1 MQDETLLH
9 ELLEAEDESA
19 VLDALNARELLNDN
33 SRWRYLGN
41 MPNNQSIVLNQQ
53 SSAGAAL
60 VEKFTNGVDA
70 VLLRHC
76 KANGIEPRGSNAP
89 QNMSNAVVEWI
100 GDLSDKDT
108 QEVRSIAESNL
119 VLYATGSK
127 QRPS

>member
-41 MPNNQSIVLNQQ
+41 MPNNQSIVHNQQ

-70 VLLRHC
+70 VLLRYC
-76 KANGIEPRGSNAP
+76 RANGIDPRGIGAP
-89 QNMSNAVVEWI
+89 ENMTAAVTKWL
-100 GDLSDKDT
+100 GDLSDKDS
-108 QEVRSIAESNL
+108 QEIRLIAESNL

-127 QRPS
+127 Q